1 MRERLDLRNIS
12 KIKNKQGTYH
22 CPGTLGIMDVGTD
35 ISAGSTSNHHV
46 AALLHLYSIVVEM
59 HDSGLLRKNIDM
71 AAEGDDVVAA
81 GDGGE
86 DARLD
91 VHCSISS
98 RDGKRCRYCGYIC
111 VFFSFLALYGK
122 KL

>member
-12 KIKNKQGTYH
+12 TIKNKQGAYH
-22 CPGTLGIMDVGTD
+22 CPRTLGIMDVGTD
-35 ISAGSTSNHHV
+35 ISTGSASNQQV
-46 AALLHLYSIVVEM
+46 AALLHLCSIVVEI
-59 HDSGLLRKNIDM
+59 HDSGLFRKNIDM

-91 VHCSISS
+91 VHQAVGAS
-98 RDGKRCRYCGYIC
+98 RLVGVVELHGDSVVADY
-111 VFFSFLALYGK
+111 S
-122 KL
+122 

>member
-1 MRERLDLRNIS
+1 
-12 KIKNKQGTYH
+12 
-22 CPGTLGIMDVGTD
+22 MDVGTD
-35 ISAGSTSNHHV
+35 ISAGSTSNHNV

-81 GDGGE
+81 GDSGE

-91 VHCSISS
+91 VHLSISAS
-98 RDGKRCRYCGYIC
+98 QVIGVVELNTDSVVVHDSY
-111 VFFSFLALYGK
+111 FSP
-122 KL
+122 